1 MIFTEVN
8 TFISVVSSAFNGL
21 SLNKWR
27 RDFLKEIFMLY
38 MVIPGRINF
47 TQMSRYSK
55 SCEQRFRNQFKQKFD
70 FMNYNASLITPVVGS
85 RTAIS
90 FDPSH
95 IEKSGKK
102 TPYLGSFWSGSDQCT
117 KKGLEIAQ
125 IALIDIDIKQSF
137 HLEAVQTVPVKTL
150 KQADLSLSD
159 WYAHSIIKRKE
170 ELQKLSKIVVA
181 DAFFSKTTF
190 VQPLVDEGFH
200 VISKLRDDANLRYKF
215 TGKYSGKGRPPHLG
229 GKIDLDNLNLD
240 IFTQVE
246 MNDKATQAFY
256 AIVNSKSLKMDIL
269 LVVERKTD
277 ANGKTIQ
284 RLIFSTD
291 TKMNALEVLEYYH
304 CRFQMEFN
312 FRDAKQATGLNHCQ
326 ARDLDKLDFHFNA
339 SLPTINI
346 AKIMYLKDKN
356 KAGKPFSIADY
367 KLLYHN
373 AFLLNRFIEAFGIKP
388 KALKSH
394 HHVKELLYFGTKAA

>member
-8 TFISVVSSAFNGL
+8 TFISLVSSAFNGL

-27 RDFLKEIFMLY
+27 RDFLIEIFMLY
-38 MVIPGRINF
+38 LVIPGRINL

-55 SCEQRFRNQFKQKFD
+55 YCEQRFRNQFKEKLD
-70 FMNYNASLITPVVGS
+70 FMNYNTSLITPYVGS
-85 RTAIS
+85 RIAIS

-102 TPYLGSFWSGSDQCT
+102 TPYLGSFWSGSDQYT

-125 IALIDIDIKQSF
+125 IALIDIDLNQSF

-159 WYAHSIIKRKE
+159 WYAHSIISRKQ
-170 ELQKLSKIVVA
+170 ELQKITKIVVA
-181 DAFFSKTTF
+181 DAFFSKITF
-190 VQPLVDEGFH
+190 VQPLMNEGFY

-215 TGKYSGKGRPPHLG
+215 TGEYSGSGRPTQFA
-229 GKIDLDNLNLD
+229 GKIDLNNLNMD
-240 IFTQVE
+240 IFTQIQI
-246 MNDKATQAFY
+246 NDNTQAFY
-256 AIVNSKSLKMDIL
+256 AIVNSKSLKIDIL

-277 ANGKTIQ
+277 ERGKTIQ

-304 CRFQMEFN
+304 CRFQIEFN

-326 ARDLDKLDFHFNA
+326 ARDLDKLYFHFNT
-339 SLPTINI
+339 SLTTINI
-346 AKIMYLKDKN
+346 SKIMHLNDKN
-356 KAGKPFSIADY
+356 KEGKPFSIADY
-367 KLLYHN
+367 KVLYHN
-373 AFLLNRFIEAFGIKP
+373 AFLLNRFIETFGIKP
-388 KALKSH
+388 KTLKSH